1 MKKAVESNQWPALFG
16 WMLCWLAC
24 SAPFFHWTA
33 RCHASEA
40 VCAEVKIEI
49 KQELTLERQA
59 FDAHLRIKNGLGHIS
74 LEDVS
79 IAVHFSDADGHVV
92 QATADP
98 ADRSARFFI
107 RVDSMTN
114 IGNVNGTGTVAPSTS
129 ADIHWLIIPAP
140 GASNGLSSG
149 TLYYVGATL
158 TYSLGGEAH
167 TTEVTPDYIHVKP
180 MPQITLDYFLPTEV
194 YGDDAFTEAI
204 EASLPF
210 SLGVRVK
217 NSGHGTA
224 RQLKIASAQPHI
236 AENEHGLLIGFS
248 IQGSQVNGQTA
259 TPSLL
264 ADFGDISP
272 GSSGMARWII
282 TCTLSGRLVKFEA
295 DFSHSDE
302 LGGELTSLIDAV
314 ATHLLVR
321 DVRVDV
327 AGRDSIQ
334 DFLARDG
341 DIFRVY
347 ESESVD
353 APVTDTSAASTL
365 QYKGL
370 QDGRIAYSLSTPV
383 DDGFI
388 YVRLP
393 DPFNGNKAIHAA
405 FRGDGKQIKPDNV
418 WLSKT
423 RDGQNWKYWVNLF
436 DAASTGSYTVS
447 FADPVAMPE
456 APVLQ
461 PVENVVAVEGQ
472 RIGFIVQAS
481 DPDGTMPVL
490 SAAPLP
496 AGAAFSDAGDGSA
509 VFEWTPAV
517 GQAGTYPVA
526 FKAFDGVL
534 ADTRQVQ
541 FSIRSIHDSDGDGI
555 NDAWEMAYFGSLD
568 RDGGGDFDGDGISD
582 LDEFLTGS
590 DPTAADHAPSMPVIV
605 SPARDE
611 PVATLTP
618 QLVIENST
626 DADGDGITYEFEVY
640 ADPRFT
646 RLTAADHAV
655 AETTAT
661 TAWSPPVELTENQH
675 YFWRV
680 RATDGYSYSLWV
692 YGRFWV
698 NAANDPPGGLAVSF
712 PPDGADVDS
721 LTPQLEVSGAADP
734 DDEGLTCSI
743 EIYADEALT
752 LPVTADHGLVVPGD
766 GTVRWTVEPP
776 LDDNTRYYWRAI
788 VLDGQGLAS
797 ATAPAA
803 FTVDTTN
810 RAPTAP
816 TIGFPADG
824 AEISAIDVELSVAN
838 AVDADGDAL
847 WYYFEIDPL
856 PGFSGAD
863 KQASVM
869 IGEGLGVTAC
879 PVANLTDN
887 TTYYWRARAT
897 DTAAPSR
904 WVVGRFFVNT
914 ANDGPDEPVLKNPG
928 QAAWVGVLAAELALA
943 DGADADR
950 DSLTYRYEVYT
961 EPTLDNLVAW
971 GETPSTRWSVVTD
984 LTDKTRYYWRARAT
998 DEHGLD
1004 GNWMPTASFFVRE
1017 EEPLQPDTIAV
1028 VVATD
1033 KGRFLE
1039 GVRVYAYT
1047 ASGSYAGV
1055 YATTGSDGK
1064 ALFDIDALAPSAYQF
1079 RADVLGSRFWS
1090 EVVALP
1096 DSLTIPIE
1104 IAEERVA
1111 VTVHSAAGVV
1121 TGVRVYLYSDSGAY
1135 LGQYLQTDASGQV
1148 FFDLPESGTYQF
1160 RADVLGSRYWSA
1172 ATIVVDGGGNTAD
1185 VDAGGGR
1192 LHVVVQQDEITPMSA
1207 IRVYLFNGGQAYLG
1221 VSAATDEAGQ
1231 VSFNVTEGD
1240 YRLRAD
1246 YLGYRFWSEPV
1257 HVVTDT
1263 TQTIRIAHQS
1273 SRVSVQGL
1281 FGDAVEPMP
1290 GVTVY
1295 LFSGSNAYLGQTLK
1309 TDLNGQARFDLPQ
1322 QDYRVRADY
1331 LGGQYWS
1338 EAFTWEDPSITIPL
1352 ADARVTV
1359 SGAGRP
1365 KEGALVY
1372 VFSES
1377 GSYLGIHAVT
1387 DADGQTSFRLPE
1399 GSYDFRADFQGSQF
1413 WDRERV
1419 LAGGGVNDV
1428 DIAVGGGTFLLTVK
1442 TDDDVPLVGL
1452 KCHVFNENEVYL
1464 GLAAST
1470 GETGSA
1476 TFDLADGAYRFR
1488 VDYLGHQFWSEP
1500 VAIPGSVSQVMAIPA
1515 TQVRVQVI
1523 ASQTAVHGVKVHLF
1537 SEAEAYLGRYATT
1550 DINGQVQFDL
1560 PSGITFRFRADILG
1574 SHYWSGDVAVAQDM
1588 SPVVVD
1594 AGGGRMRVT
1603 VQTDSGRPF
1612 AGLKVYL
1619 FSENGAYLGLSA
1631 QTVEDGSVEFSV
1643 PEGTYRV
1650 RTNTL
1655 GYSFWQESIQVFSDV
1670 DVVLTIA
1677 LQPVAVSVVGDHQG
1691 VDTALAGIPT
1701 HLFSHTGAYLGIH
1714 GDTDVQGRVV
1724 FDLPDKPYMVRVDY
1738 SGSKFWSDPF
1748 NWVDPTV
1755 RIPIADAVVSVTGAG
1770 LPAAGVKVYLFS
1782 AGDAYL
1788 GRYATTDET
1797 GAVRFWVPAGSFK
1810 FRADYQAS
1818 HYWSEVAALAADAEN
1833 QVLISVGGGNV
1844 SLTLERDAGAPMFGI
1859 NCYAFSESGAYLGL
1873 KGATGHDGRVAF
1885 DLANGTIR
1893 FRADYL
1899 GYPYWSGVVSIPD
1912 TLAQTMVIDHT
1923 DVTVTLHGD
1932 YQGVIQPLD
1941 GRRAYLFSPSGAY
1954 LGQYRTTD
1962 AAGRAVFSLPDQP
1975 YQVRCDNLG
1984 QQYWSDDFQAADTTV
1999 TIYQGKVA
2007 IHVTRSGESL
2017 ENARV
2022 YLFSATDSYLGRYE
2036 NTDGGG
2042 NVQFILPEGRYRFRT
2057 DLDGRQQWSDVI
2069 TIAADLETALDVILE

>member
-1 MKKAVESNQWPALFG
+1 
-16 WMLCWLAC
+16 
-24 SAPFFHWTA
+24 
-33 RCHASEA
+33 

-59 FDAHLRIKNGLGHIS
+59 FDAHMRINNGLSHIA
-74 LEDVS
+74 LENVN
-79 IAVHFSDADGHVV
+79 IAVRFSDADGNTV

-98 ADRSARFFI
+98 AGMSARFFI

-114 IGNVNGTGTVAPSTS
+114 IGHVNGTGTVAPSTS

-140 GASNGLSSG
+140 GASNGLASG

-158 TYSLGGEAH
+158 TYTIGGQAH
-167 TTEVTPDYIHVKP
+167 TTEVTPDYIYVKP
-180 MPQITLDYFLPTEV
+180 MPQISLDYFLPSEV

-204 EASLPF
+204 EAPVPF

-217 NSGHGTA
+217 NGGHGTA
-224 RQLKIASAQPHI
+224 RQLKIASAQPRI
-236 AENEHGLLIGFS
+236 TENEQGLLIGFA

-264 ADFGDISP
+264 ADFGDIAP
-272 GSSGMARWII
+272 GTSGMARWIM
-282 TCTLSGRLVKFEA
+282 TCTLSGRFVKFEA

-314 ATHLLVR
+314 ETHLLVR

-341 DIFRVY
+341 DIYRVY
-347 ESESVD
+347 ESEGAD
-353 APVTDTSAASTL
+353 TPVTDPSAVSTL
-365 QYKGL
+365 QYKGT
-370 QDGRIAYSLSTPV
+370 QDGRIAYTLATPV

-388 YVRLP
+388 HVHLP

-418 WLSKT
+418 WLSRT
-423 RDGQNWKYWVNLF
+423 RDGQYWKYWINLF
-436 DAASTGSYTVS
+436 DAASTGSYTVT
-447 FADPVAMPE
+447 FADPVAVPE

-461 PVENVVAVEGQ
+461 HIENVVAVEGQ

-481 DPDGTMPVL
+481 DPDGTIPVL

-509 VFEWTPAV
+509 VFDWTPAV
-517 GQAGTYPVA
+517 GQAGTYPVT
-526 FKAFDGVL
+526 FKASDGLL
-534 ADTRQVQ
+534 ADTRRVQ
-541 FSIRSIHDSDGDGI
+541 FTIRSIHDSDGDGI

-568 RDGGGDFDGDGISD
+568 RGGGGDFDGDGISD
-582 LDEFLTGS
+582 LDEFLSGS
-590 DPTAADHAPSMPVIV
+590 DPTAEDHAPSVPVIL
-605 SPARDE
+605 SPTRDE
-611 PVATLTP
+611 PVATSTP

-646 RLTAADHAV
+646 RLAAADHAV
-655 AETTAT
+655 AETIAT
-661 TAWSPPVELTENQH
+661 TAWTPPVELTENQP

-680 RATDGYSYSLWV
+680 RATDGYSYSLWA
-692 YGRFWV
+692 YGGFWV

-721 LTPQLEVSGAADP
+721 LTPLLEVTGAADP
-734 DDEGLTCSI
+734 DDEVLTCSV

-752 LPVTADHGLVVPGD
+752 LPVTAVHGLVVPGD

-803 FTVDTTN
+803 FTVDTAN
-810 RAPTAP
+810 RAPAAP

-847 WYYFEIDPL
+847 WYYFEIDTL

-869 IGEGLGVTAC
+869 IGEGSGVTAW

-914 ANDGPDEPVLKNPG
+914 ANDGPDEPALKNPG
-928 QAAWVGVLAAELALA
+928 QAAWVGVLAPELALA
-943 DGADADR
+943 DGVDADR

-971 GETPSTRWSVVTD
+971 GETPSTRWSVVAD

-998 DEHGLD
+998 DEHGLE
-1004 GNWMPTASFFVRE
+1004 GNWMPTASFFVKE
-1017 EEPLQPDTIAV
+1017 EEPLQPDAIAV
-1028 VVATD
+1028 VVSTD
-1033 KGRFLE
+1033 KGRFFE
-1039 GVRVYAYT
+1039 GIRVYAYT

-1055 YATTGSDGK
+1055 YATTGPDGK

-1104 IAEERVA
+1104 IAEETVA

-1121 TGVRVYLYSDSGAY
+1121 TGVRVYLYSASGAY
-1135 LGQYLQTDASGQV
+1135 LGRYLQTDANGQV
-1148 FFDLPESGTYQF
+1148 FFDLAEGQIYQF

-1172 ATIVVDGGGNTAD
+1172 ATSVADGGGNAVT

-1192 LHVVVQQDEITPMSA
+1192 LQVVVRQDETTPMSG
-1207 IRVYLFNGGQAYLG
+1207 IRVYLFSGGQAYLG
-1221 VSAATDEAGQ
+1221 VNAATDEAGL

-1263 TQTIRIAHQS
+1263 TQPIRIAHQS
-1273 SRVSVQGL
+1273 SLVSVQGL
-1281 FGDAVEPMP
+1281 FGDAVEPLAAVP
-1290 GVTVY
+1290 VY

-1309 TDLNGQARFDLPQ
+1309 TDINGQARFDLPQ
-1322 QDYRVRADY
+1322 QAFRVRADY

-1338 EAFTWEDPSITIPL
+1338 EPFTWQDPLVAIDL

-1359 SGAGRP
+1359 GGAGLPR
-1365 KEGALVY
+1365 EGVPVY
-1372 VFSES
+1372 VFSAS
-1377 GSYLGIHAVT
+1377 GSYLGIHGTT
-1387 DADGQTSFRLPE
+1387 DADGQIFFRLPE
-1399 GSYDFRADFQGSQF
+1399 GRYDFRADYQGSQF
-1413 WDRERV
+1413 WARECM
-1419 LAGGGVNDV
+1419 LAADEVNDV
-1428 DIAVGGGTFLLTVK
+1428 DIAVGGGTFRLAVK
-1442 TDDDVPLVGL
+1442 TDEDAPLVGV
-1452 KCHVFNENEVYL
+1452 KCHVFNQNDVYL

-1470 GETGSA
+1470 DATGGA
-1476 TFDLADGAYRFR
+1476 TFDLADGVYRFR
-1488 VDYLGHQFWSEP
+1488 VDYLGHPFWSEP
-1500 VAIPGSVSQVMAIPA
+1500 VGIAGSASHAMVIPA
-1515 TQVRVQVI
+1515 TQVRVRVI
-1523 ASQTAVHGVKVHLF
+1523 AAQTAVPGVRVHLF
-1537 SEAEAYLGRYATT
+1537 SDADAYLGRFATT
-1550 DINGQVQFDL
+1550 DDSGQVRFDL
-1560 PSGITFRFRADILG
+1560 PTGIAFRFRADILG
-1574 SHYWSGDVAVAQDM
+1574 SQYWSGDVLVTPEI

-1594 AGGGRMRVT
+1594 AGGGRLRVT
-1603 VQTDSGRPF
+1603 VATDRGVPF
-1612 AGLKVYL
+1612 AGRKVYL
-1619 FSENGAYLGLSA
+1619 FAENGTYLGLSA

-1650 RTNTL
+1650 RTDYL
-1655 GYSFWQESIQVFSDV
+1655 GYSFWQDDIQVLSDGDASLV
-1670 DVVLTIA
+1670 IA
-1677 LQPVAVSVVGDHQG
+1677 LQPVAITLAGDFQG
-1691 VDTALAGIPT
+1691 VDTALAGIRV
-1701 HLFSHTGAYLGIH
+1701 HLFSPTGAYLGLS
-1714 GDTDVQGRVV
+1714 GDTDAQGRIT
-1724 FDLPDKPYMVRVDY
+1724 FNLPDKGYTVRADF
-1738 SGSKFWSDPF
+1738 SGGQYRSDPF
-1748 NWVDPTV
+1748 TWQDTTV
-1755 RIPIADAVVSVTGAG
+1755 RIPMADAVVTVTGAG

-1788 GRYATTDET
+1788 GQVRSTDAE
-1797 GAVRFWVPAGSFK
+1797 GAVHFRLPAGSYR
-1810 FRADYQAS
+1810 FRADYQANQF
-1818 HYWSEVAALAADAEN
+1818 WSGPAALEAHM
-1833 QVLISVGGGNV
+1833 QTPVLISVGGGNV
-1844 SLTLERDAGAPMFGI
+1844 SLTLAKDGAVPMAGI
-1859 NCYAFSESGAYLGL
+1859 NCYVFNGSGTYLGL
-1873 KGATGHDGRVAF
+1873 KGATGENGRVAF
-1885 DLANGTIR
+1885 DLADGNVR

-1899 GYPYWSGVVSIPD
+1899 GYPYWSGPLTVPN
-1912 TLAQTMVIDHT
+1912 TLAQTMVIDHS
-1923 DVTVTLHGD
+1923 DVTVTFHGD
-1932 YQGVIQPLD
+1932 YQGVIQPLE
-1941 GRRAYLFSPSGAY
+1941 GRRVYLFSPSGVY
-1954 LGQYRTTD
+1954 LGQYRDSD
-1962 AAGRAVFSLPDQP
+1962 AGGRAVFNLPDQP
-1975 YQVRCDNLG
+1975 YEVRCDTLG
-1984 QQYWSDDFQAADTTV
+1984 QHSWSEVFQSADTTV
-1999 TIYQGKVA
+1999 TVGQGKAV
-2007 IHVTRSGESL
+2007 IHVACAGENL

-2036 NTDGGG
+2036 NTDSGG
-2042 NVQFILPEGRYRFRT
+2042 NADFILPEGQYRFRT
-2057 DLDGRQQWSDVI
+2057 DLDGRQQWTEVTTI
-2069 TIAADLETALDVILE
+2069 TADLETALDVAME